1 MTPQQFLLII
11 FARRHLVAAI
21 FVLIATTGTGIT
33 LLMPKVYT
41 ATTSLVVDVKS
52 DPIAGQLL
60 PTVGTPTYMTTQTE
74 IIQSERT
81 AIGVVRILR
90 IDQNAQLVAQWKEA
104 TDGQTPL
111 ENYYARLLRNGM
123 AVSAGRGS
131 NIITL
136 NYSGRDPKF
145 ATAVA
150 NAYAQAYIDLLIDMR
165 VDPARQYSA
174 WFDERL
180 KVLRSNLEK
189 AQGKLSAYQREKG
202 IVATDERVDQEAQ
215 RLNALTAQLAAIQGE
230 RVESSSRQRSSGSEL
245 SPDVQQ
251 NPVVVSLKSELA
263 KAEAKLSETSSTMG
277 KNHPVRVQLEGQILG
292 LKDQIEKEMKRISG
306 GAATATR
313 TSAMKENELKQLIEE
328 QKSQV
333 LALRETRDEISV
345 LTKDVESAQRSYE
358 SVAQRMSQLSLEAQS
373 EQTNVRVLSPAIEP
387 SDPSRPNIPRFIAG
401 SLAGGILMGI
411 LVALGVE
418 YLDRRVRDVAD
429 LAVEGVPVFGVIGPL
444 RDKYTIRQ
452 RIELLRAFI
461 ANRRQRRAAMKRLQ
475 QARALSRSM
484 GEA

>member
-1 MTPQQFLLII
+1 MTPQQFLLIV
-11 FARRHLVAAI
+11 FARRHLAAAI
-21 FVLIATTGTGIT
+21 FVIVALAGTAIT
-33 LLMPKVYT
+33 LLMPKTYT
-41 ATTSLVVDVKS
+41 ATTSMVIDVKS
-52 DPIAGQLL
+52 DPIAGALL
-60 PTVGTPTYMTTQTE
+60 PSVGTPTYMATQTE
-74 IIQSERT
+74 IISSERT

-90 IDQNAQLVAQWKEA
+90 IDQNQQLVAQWKEA

-111 ENYYARLLRNGM
+111 ENYYARLLRSGM
-123 AVSAGRGS
+123 AVSPSRGS

-136 NYSGRDPKF
+136 AYAGRDPKF

-180 KVLRSNLEK
+180 KVLRGNLEK
-189 AQGKLSAYQREKG
+189 AQAKLSAYQREKG
-202 IVATDERVDQEAQ
+202 IVASDERVDQETQ
-215 RLNALTAQLAAIQGE
+215 RLNALAAQLATIQGE
-230 RVESSSRQRSSGSEL
+230 RVDTSSRQRSSGSEL

-251 NPVVVSLKSELA
+251 SPIVVSLKSEIA

-277 KNHPVRVQLEGQILG
+277 KNHPVRIQLEGQIAG
-292 LKDQIEKEMKRISG
+292 LKDQLDKEMRRISG

-328 QKSQV
+328 QKKQV
-333 LALRETRDEISV
+333 LALRETRDEINV
-345 LTKDVESAQRSYE
+345 LTKDVESAQRAYE

-387 SDPSRPNIPRFIAG
+387 TDPSRPNVPRFIAG
-401 SLAGGILMGI
+401 SLAGGILLGI
-411 LVALGVE
+411 LAALGVE
-418 YLDRRVRDVAD
+418 YLDRRVRDRAD
-429 LAVEGVPVFGVIGPL
+429 LAVDGVPVFGVVGPL

-452 RIELLRAFI
+452 RIEIVRAFI
-461 ANRRQRRAAMKRLQ
+461 ASRRQRRAAKLRIR
-475 QARALSRSM
+475 RAKALTGST